1 MKKLTCVLLLVGS
14 SLSASPNDDLKSAAA
29 ARDPLALEAVLA
41 KKPDI
46 NAPLDEYRQTALFI
60 VLEGESTPEQNMLRC
75 AKLLIASGADVN
87 AKAYD
92 RGSTVLHSLAS
103 PWKKLSD
110 EHLEIVDALIAA
122 GFDPSA
128 ATRDGETVLAAA
140 IEKPKPALMKKLIDA
155 GAELNPVLKNG
166 QNYVHFVARLD
177 REKKDIDKALELLIA
192 AGVDFD
198 TPDDRGRTPLHYIA
212 EFGNEDALRAILK
225 YKLRIDR
232 KDNDGKTAIDL
243 ALRPKGIADN
253 NSYEKKLA
261 AMIRKAKG
269 LPKLTEIGTIFAA
282 SERQVDIT
290 GPGIAK
296 AKPGQ
301 KLLVRT
307 SMGDYTL
314 ITENNMHTKLVAK
327 SSPAAAAR
335 LKKGDKVFLK

>member
-1 MKKLTCVLLLVGS
+1 MHQNLLFYLLLTSVII
-14 SLSASPNDDLKSAAA
+14 AKPDDDLRRAAE
-29 ARDPLALEAVLA
+29 ARDPVALEAALG
-41 KKPDI
+41 KKPDV
-46 NAPLDEYRQTALFI
+46 NAPLDEYKQTALFI
-60 VLEGESTPEQNMLRC
+60 VLDGEPSSEQNMLKC
-75 AKLLIASGADVN
+75 AKLLIAAGADVN
-87 AKAYD
+87 AKAFD
-92 RGSTVLHSLAS
+92 KGSTVLHSLAQ
-103 PWKKLSD
+103 PWKELSD
-110 EHLEIVDALIAA
+110 EHLSIVDALMAA
-122 GFDPSA
+122 GLDPSA
-128 ATRDGETVLAAA
+128 TTRDGETPLSTA
-140 IEKPKPALMKKLIDA
+140 IQKPKLELMKKLIDA
-155 GAELNPVLKNG
+155 GAELNPVLKDG
-166 QNYVHFVARLD
+166 QNYVHLVAKLD
-177 REKKDIDKALELLIA
+177 MEKKGVDKALEMLIA

-212 EFGNEDALRAILK
+212 ESGNEAALRAILK

-243 ALRPKGIADN
+243 AMRPKGIADN

-261 AMIRKAKG
+261 AMIRNAKG
-269 LPKLTEIGTIFAA
+269 LPKLTEIGTVFSA

-296 AKPGQ
+296 AKSGQ